1 MTDRA
6 AAARY
11 ARALFDVAVK
21 EADPQAVETDLGGF
35 LSVVDSHAALAQV
48 LFSPAVPVPRKQ
60 AAVTALVAQVRGFS
74 PVVARLLAI
83 MAERDRLPLLPEV
96 LTAYRARVL
105 DHLKVVRAE
114 ITTAV
119 PLPDDRRQAL
129 ERRLAEATGREV
141 QVEMRVDPAIIGGV
155 VTKIGSTI
163 YDGSVVQQLE
173 RMKQQ
178 LVEDT

>member
-21 EADPQAVETDLGGF
+21 EADPQAVEADLGGF
-35 LSVVDSHAALAQV
+35 VSIVESHAALTQA

-60 AAVTALVAQVRGFS
+60 AALRALVAQVRGFS
-74 PVVARLLAI
+74 PVVARLLAV

-96 LTAYRARVL
+96 LAAFRARVL
-105 DHLKVVRAE
+105 DHLRVVRAE

-119 PLPDDRRQAL
+119 PLPGDRREAL

-141 QVEMRVDPAIIGGV
+141 RVELHVDPAIIGGV

-163 YDGSVVQQLE
+163 YDGSVAQQLA
-173 RMKQQ
+173 RMRQQ
-178 LVEDT
+178 LVEGA